1 MQGKRTGGTNQW
13 LALGLFV
20 ALCLGVGALGG
31 WATSQSVT
39 TWYVGLTKPEWTPPG
54 WVFGP
59 AWTTL
64 YILMA
69 VSAWR
74 IWRGSNS
81 GDSGWHGPAKRALTL
96 WLVQLALNLCWSFSF
111 FAAQSPALG
120 LVNIVALWLTIAATL
135 AAFFQRDTI
144 AGWLMVPY
152 IAWVSFAT
160 ALNFAIWQLN

>member
-1 MQGKRTGGTNQW
+1 MVTAVGTDR
-13 LALGLFV
+13 
-20 ALCLGVGALGG
+20 
-31 WATSQSVT
+31 QSV
-39 TWYVGLTKPEWTPPG
+39 
-54 WVFGP
+54 
-59 AWTTL
+59 
-64 YILMA
+64 
-69 VSAWR
+69 
-74 IWRGSNS
+74 
-81 GDSGWHGPAKRALTL
+81 ALTL